1 MTSPHFT
8 PSTLATPLLLQVKSS
23 LLQVDYREREYDKN
37 TRMQSSNTISFD
49 EFQAALLADRATAAA
64 KQQSNEETSSTMKK
78 LQYFIE
84 RPNTQIV
91 MLFFIYLDV
100 IAMIF
105 SNLLTSQSSGWWSII
120 GHLCAVVFIVELLMH
135 AILFRIRFFVHY
147 GFLIDTMLVSAR
159 IARDCAMV
167 DMSVNQLILINLV
180 LRIWRFVRLL
190 NTFIT
195 NEQQK
200 HIVTKNKLKEWKEK
214 ALQFEETVKICN
226 EEVTTLREALNIA
239 AKDVAAA
246 MMGKFNHDLSQFA
259 IDNKHENDDALKGM
273 QVIVEDSSMSD

>member
-1 MTSPHFT
+1 
-8 PSTLATPLLLQVKSS
+8 
-23 LLQVDYREREYDKN
+23 
-37 TRMQSSNTISFD
+37 
-49 EFQAALLADRATAAA
+49 
-64 KQQSNEETSSTMKK
+64 
-78 LQYFIE
+78 
-84 RPNTQIV
+84 
-91 MLFFIYLDV
+91 
-100 IAMIF
+100 
-105 SNLLTSQSSGWWSII
+105 
-120 GHLCAVVFIVELLMH
+120 
-135 AILFRIRFFVHY
+135 
-147 GFLIDTMLVSAR
+147 
-159 IARDCAMV
+159 
-167 DMSVNQLILINLV
+167 
-180 LRIWRFVRLL
+180 LL

>member
-1 MTSPHFT
+1 MQT
-8 PSTLATPLLLQVKSS
+8 
-23 LLQVDYREREYDKN
+23 N
-37 TRMQSSNTISFD
+37 TVSFD
-49 EFQAALLADRATAAA
+49 EFQAALLADRAAVTA
-64 KQQSNEETSSTMKK
+64 KQQSNEETSSMKQK
-78 LQYFIE
+78 LEYFIE
-84 RPNTQIV
+84 GPNTQIV
-91 MLFFIYLDV
+91 MLFFVYLDV

-105 SNLLTSQSSGWWSII
+105 SNLLTNQSSGWWSII
-120 GHLCAVVFIVELLMH
+120 GHLCAVVFIVELVVH
-135 AILFRIRFFVHY
+135 AIIFRKRFFVHY
-147 GFLIDTMLVSAR
+147 GYLIDTLLVSGR
-159 IARDCAMV
+159 IARDYAMLEL
-167 DMSVNQLILINLV
+167 SPSHLILMNLV

-273 QVIVEDSSMSD
+273 QVIVEDSSTE

>member
-1 MTSPHFT
+1 MQT
-8 PSTLATPLLLQVKSS
+8 
-23 LLQVDYREREYDKN
+23 N
-37 TRMQSSNTISFD
+37 TVSFD
-49 EFQAALLADRATAAA
+49 EFQAALLADRAAVTA
-64 KQQSNEETSSTMKK
+64 KQQSNEETSSMKQK
-78 LQYFIE
+78 LEYFIE
-84 RPNTQIV
+84 GPNTQIV
-91 MLFFIYLDV
+91 MLFFVYLDV

-105 SNLLTSQSSGWWSII
+105 SNLLTNQSSGWWSII
-120 GHLCAVVFIVELLMH
+120 GHLCTVIFVIELLMH
-135 AILFRIRFFVHY
+135 AILFRKRFFVHY
-147 GFLIDTMLVSAR
+147 GYLIDTLLVSGR
-159 IARDCAMV
+159 IARDYAMLEL
-167 DMSVNQLILINLV
+167 SPSHLILMNLV

-273 QVIVEDSSMSD
+273 QVIVEDSSTE

>member
-1 MTSPHFT
+1 
-8 PSTLATPLLLQVKSS
+8 
-23 LLQVDYREREYDKN
+23 
-37 TRMQSSNTISFD
+37 MQTNTISFD
-49 EFQAALLADRATAAA
+49 EFQAALLAERAAAAA
-64 KQQSNEETSSTMKK
+64 KQQSNEETPSTMKQK
-78 LQYFIE
+78 LEYFIE
-84 RPNTQIV
+84 GPNTQIV
-91 MLFFIYLDV
+91 MLFFIYLDI

-105 SNLLTSQSSGWWSII
+105 SYLLTSQNSGWWSII
-120 GHLCAVVFIVELLMH
+120 GHLCAVVFIIELVVH

-147 GFLIDTMLVSAR
+147 GYLIDTLLVTGR
-159 IARDCAMV
+159 IARDYAMLEL
-167 DMSVNQLILINLV
+167 SPSHLILMNLV

-195 NEQQK
+195 IEQQK
-200 HIVTKNKLKEWKEK
+200 HIVTKKKLKEWKEK

-246 MMGKFNHDLSQFA
+246 MIGKFNHDLSQFA
-259 IDNKHENDDALKGM
+259 IEDNKHENDDEVINGM

>member
-1 MTSPHFT
+1 
-8 PSTLATPLLLQVKSS
+8 
-23 LLQVDYREREYDKN
+23 
-37 TRMQSSNTISFD
+37 MQPTIISFD
-49 EFQAALLADRATAAA
+49 EFQAALLADRAAAAA
-64 KQQSNEETSSTMKK
+64 KQQSTTSSTMKQK

-84 RPNTQIV
+84 RPNTQLV
-91 MLFFIYLDV
+91 LLFFVYLDI

-105 SNLLTSQSSGWWSII
+105 SNFLTNESSGWWSII
-120 GHLCAVVFIVELLMH
+120 GHFCAVVFIIELVMH
-135 AILFRIRFFVHY
+135 AILFRIRFFTHY
-147 GFLIDTMLVSAR
+147 GYLIDTLLFSGR
-159 IARDCAMV
+159 IARDYAMLEL
-167 DMSVNQLILINLV
+167 SASHLILMNLV

-195 NEQQK
+195 IEQQK
-200 HIVTKNKLKEWKEK
+200 HLVTKQKLKEWKEK

-246 MMGKFNHDLSQFA
+246 MIGKFNHDLSQFA
-259 IDNKHENDDALKGM
+259 IEDNKHENDDEHQLNGM